1 MRNPAID
8 MPEGHW
14 EVMLEAL
21 AALLDNETT
30 DRYRR
35 TRALTATRRI
45 HAALHKRDEYA
56 TIHRKED

>member
-1 MRNPAID
+1 MRKPAIT

-30 DRYRR
+30 GAYQR

-45 HAALHKRDEYA
+45 HAALRKHDHYA
-56 TIHRKED
+56 TLHPKEE